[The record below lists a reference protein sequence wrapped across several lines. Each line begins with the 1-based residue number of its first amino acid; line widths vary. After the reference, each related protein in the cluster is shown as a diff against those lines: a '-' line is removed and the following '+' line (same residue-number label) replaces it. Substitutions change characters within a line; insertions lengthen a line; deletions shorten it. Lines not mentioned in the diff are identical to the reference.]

1 MQILALINRHT
12 YSHEWFIPFKTSICN
27 FWKNIIYLYCKR
39 NSTTLFYHICSGSYY
54 GLNEL
59 EIIVAYVI
67 SIHPTITLYTCGFM
81 ILSYTY
87 KTGNFRYI
95 SVSNYLVG
103 SVWMIQIQYRLCDL
117 VEENKMCV
125 LLLSAYLTQ

>member
-1 MQILALINRHT
+1 
-12 YSHEWFIPFKTSICN
+12 
-27 FWKNIIYLYCKR
+27 
-39 NSTTLFYHICSGSYY
+39 
-54 GLNEL
+54 
-59 EIIVAYVI
+59 
-67 SIHPTITLYTCGFM
+67 M
-81 ILSYTY
+81 ILSYAY